1 MTKHTKSDPAHYK
14 FPRNLQAIDLID
26 IFTSQA
32 RTNAEA
38 YRLGNVV
45 KYLSRYRRKDGLDD
59 LYKAKV
65 YLEWVIEILESESEE
80 KSEKVVK
87 DDLELRGQSWLG
99 IPINKNGG

>member
-26 IFTSQA
+26 IFTAQA
-32 RTNAEA
+32 RTNEEA

-65 YLEWVIEILESESEE
+65 YLEWVIEILESESE
-80 KSEKVVK
+80 KK
-87 DDLELRGQSWLG
+87 
-99 IPINKNGG
+99 I